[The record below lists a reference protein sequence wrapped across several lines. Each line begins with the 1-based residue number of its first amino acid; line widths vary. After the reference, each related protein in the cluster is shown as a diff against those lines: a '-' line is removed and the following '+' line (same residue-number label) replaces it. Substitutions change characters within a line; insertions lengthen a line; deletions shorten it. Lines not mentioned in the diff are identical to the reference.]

1 LKNLFA
7 TALSFFIFLSGSAQ
21 QFEWVKR
28 IGNSLDHQA
37 FILKTDASN
46 NVYIAGY
53 FQSGFYFV
61 PDTSSDFAQAFGG
74 DDIFIAKYTAN
85 GTFIW
90 GKTIGG
96 SGQDRPSGMDVSPE
110 GNIVI
115 TGFFN
120 ETVDFNPGSSVNNL
134 TTTGNRDIFVL
145 KLNSTGDYAWA
156 HKFGSS
162 LPDEGTAT
170 CFDPNGNVF
179 VTGFFQETVDFN
191 PGNAANNFDATSYD
205 IFILKLDASGNYVWN
220 YDLGSNPAEQGRA
233 IQCDASGNVYTSG
246 SFASTLDFNLGAGS
260 EVMNASGVADI
271 YLLKLTNSGDFIWSR
286 KIGGI
291 SNEYAVS
298 MAIDVFGDAI
308 LGGYFASTTTF
319 NSFPNVSVTSAGLDD
334 AFVVKFNSDG
344 VHAWTRTIGGTGFDR
359 TQAVTTDAQGNVHA
373 TGLFQGT
380 VDLNPNEG
388 VENYTASQE
397 DCFVLKL
404 SPNGDFITASVMG
417 GAGSDYSY
425 GIATDA
431 IGGIYTCGAFTQ
443 TADFDPSNQVNE
455 LTSNG
460 GFDAF
465 LSKWSQCV
473 PTFGTDVQTACNQ
486 FTWIDGN
493 TYTSNNNSATYQL
506 TTAAGCDST
515 VTLNLTI
522 NTVNVGVTPN
532 GQTLS
537 ANVIGAQ
544 YQWVDCNNN
553 FQPITGATQ
562 ASFTATSSGNFAVV
576 ITSNGCTDTSLCY
589 SITTIGVDL
598 LDYDKAFTV
607 FPNPSNGP
615 FQITSNKTFSSTSI
629 RVINT
634 IGTLVFNQEY
644 GPNNLFDFDV
654 NQPAGVYLIE
664 FVGDNTQ
671 KNVIRVLIL

>member
-7 TALSFFIFLSGSAQ
+7 TALSLFLVLSGSAQ

-61 PDTSSDFAQAFGG
+61 PETSSDFAQAFGG

-246 SFASTLDFNLGAGS
+246 SYASTLDFNLGAGS

-359 TQAVTTDAQGNVHA
+359 TQAVTTDAQGNVYA

-553 FQPITGATQ
+553 FQPIAGATQ
-562 ASFTATSSGNFAVV
+562 ASFTAASSGNFAVV
-576 ITSNGCTDTSLCY
+576 ITSNGCTETSLCY
-589 SITTIGVDL
+589 SITTIGVDPL
-598 LDYDKAFTV
+598 GHDKAFTV
-607 FPNPSNGP
+607 FPNPSNGH

-629 RVINT
+629 RVINA

-664 FVGDNTQ
+664 IIGDNTQ
-671 KNVIRVLIL
+671 KNVLRVLIL